1 MSTANVE
8 TLQLPSYL
16 GGEAINSVDAL
27 TVHYPYDGSI
37 AGAVSK
43 INGDHLD
50 PVIDRTLSFDRQSS
64 RFDRSQVLT
73 RARELLLERAG
84 EFANLIRMESGL
96 CMRETNYEVGR
107 ACDVFQFAAAEALK
121 DDGEIFSGDVSPK
134 GAQRKIFTVRE
145 PVRLALAITPFNHPL
160 NQVAHKVAPAIA
172 AGVPMLVKPS
182 EKTPLTAIR
191 LCELLYDAG
200 LPKQMLSVF
209 VGDIDTVVEPLIADE
224 RIELITF
231 TGGTATG
238 KRIAQ
243 LAGYKKLCLGV
254 RW

>member
-16 GGEAINSVDAL
+16 GGEAIDSADTL

-37 AGAVSK
+37 AGTVSK

-50 PVIDRTLSFDRQSS
+50 FVIDRTLSFDGQPS

-73 RARELLLERAG
+73 RARELLLERAD

-121 DDGEIFSGDVSPK
+121 GRRRNILL
-134 GAQRKIFTVRE
+134 RC
-145 PVRLALAITPFNHPL
+145 
-160 NQVAHKVAPAIA
+160 IA
-172 AGVPMLVKPS
+172 
-182 EKTPLTAIR
+182 
-191 LCELLYDAG
+191 
-200 LPKQMLSVF
+200 
-209 VGDIDTVVEPLIADE
+209 E
-224 RIELITF
+224 R
-231 TGGTATG
+231 
-238 KRIAQ
+238 
-243 LAGYKKLCLGV
+243 
-254 RW
+254 